1 MQTFTKKD
9 IVKRVAKKLNLEE
22 AYVYSIIQAGM
33 DEMINS
39 LASGERLEF
48 RNFGIFD
55 LRHRNPRIA
64 HNPKTLQKLQV
75 PEKYAVK
82 FKPGKNLKEKV
93 RKLGSDFVERST
105 D

>member
-9 IVKRVAKKLNLEE
+9 IVKRVAKKLDLEE
-22 AYVYSIIQAGM
+22 AYVYSIIQSGM
-33 DEMINS
+33 DEMINC

-64 HNPKTLQKLQV
+64 HNPKTLQKLHV

-82 FKPGKNLKEKV
+82 FKPGKNLKDRVKNTE
-93 RKLGSDFVERST
+93 SSQ
-105 D
+105 